1 MEKKPSLS
9 RPQRLLK
16 SEKWKPYIRFE
27 KETGRWIAKAIK
39 EDRPGR
45 KKMDKEMEGIMDKMS
60 SKIKI
65 LMERDELDII
75 ARIVAYMYHD
85 KKDDYIG
92 IASDL
97 RKEHIYKDLRSI
109 DQWLSIQYQRL
120 EDQDERNKNLNKFD
134 LEIINEQSEQDK
146 GKHF

>member
-1 MEKKPSLS
+1 MEKKHSHS
-9 RPQRLLK
+9 KPQELLK
-16 SEKWKPYIRFE
+16 NERWRPYIRWE
-27 KETGRWIAKAIK
+27 KETGTWIAKAIR
-39 EDRPGR
+39 EERPVS
-45 KKMDKEMEGIMDKMS
+45 KKVERTMDKIP

-85 KKDDYIG
+85 QKDGYMD

-109 DQWLSIQYQRL
+109 DQWLNIQYQRI
-120 EDQDERNKNLNKFD
+120 EAQDE
-134 LEIINEQSEQDK
+134 
-146 GKHF
+146 